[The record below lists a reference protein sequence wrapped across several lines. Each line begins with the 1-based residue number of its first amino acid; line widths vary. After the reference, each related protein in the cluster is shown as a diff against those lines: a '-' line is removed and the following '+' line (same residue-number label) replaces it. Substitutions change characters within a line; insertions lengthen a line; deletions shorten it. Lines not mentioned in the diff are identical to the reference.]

1 MKPDALD
8 PLDSAFIT
16 LESPGAPLHIAG
28 ILELDHPTVGATDPI
43 STYEEIKALVAAR
56 LHEIPKLTKR
66 ILRVPFDLAWPVWV
80 EDPEFDIDEHVLRRS
95 CPSPGGEAELE
106 ALIGRVMA
114 TELPPD
120 RPLWEL
126 SVVEGLTD
134 GRTAIVL
141 KIHHALAD
149 GVSGAA
155 TFAGLFDISEDVRPP
170 TTLDALEIAVPE
182 PLPTPLELLG
192 RTAGELL
199 RRPQALLEAIGT
211 GIEQAAA
218 IVERAVRP
226 TEGDGLAPTSLL
238 AAQKTS
244 LNGTPSHARRYARL
258 QLDLAEVKDAAK
270 RRGATVTDF
279 AMCTVGGALRRLLES
294 RGEAIERDLIAFMPV
309 NVRREGAEGDL
320 GNRISAVL
328 VPLHASELDAEAR
341 LEVLRDDSQARKR
354 TSSQSSKLL
363 MNLAAAAGPTL
374 ASLAGQTL
382 YDLELFNDLPPIANV
397 TVSSVPGPPVPLWM
411 AGRRVASAAPLGP
424 LMGGIALNITVLGF
438 GGFLEYGVL
447 ACAKRLPDLS
457 PLRDLLMDEATTL
470 LARTEVAGGWSAA
483 GAPAERRGSTR
494 GAASVAPARPARLAA
509 NS

>member
-16 LESPGAPLHIAG
+16 LESPGAPLHIAA
-28 ILELDHPTVGATDPI
+28 IMELDHPARGPVEPIATF
-43 STYEEIKALVAAR
+43 EEIKALVSAR

-66 ILRVPFDLAWPVWV
+66 ILRVPFDLAWPFWV
-80 EDPEFDIDEHVLRRS
+80 EDPDFDIDEHVLRRS
-95 CPSPGGEAELE
+95 CPSPGGEAELD
-106 ALIGRVMA
+106 ALVGRIMA
-114 TELPPD
+114 TELPD

-126 SVVEGLTD
+126 SVVEGLTE
-134 GRTAIVL
+134 GRTALIL

-155 TFAGLFDISEDVRPP
+155 TFAGLFDISEDVRAPSP
-170 TTLDALEIAVPE
+170 SNELEVAAPA

-199 RRPQALLEAIGT
+199 RRPHALLEAIGA

-218 IVERAVRP
+218 VAERALRP
-226 TEGDGLAPTSLL
+226 PEGGEGSAPTSLL
-238 AAQKTS
+238 AAAKTS
-244 LNGTPSHARRYARL
+244 LNGNPSHARRYARL
-258 QLDLAEVKDAAK
+258 HLDLVEVKDAAK

-294 RGEAIERDLIAFMPV
+294 KGEHLERDLIAFMPV
-309 NVRREGAEGDL
+309 NVRQEGAEGDL

-328 VPLHASELDAEAR
+328 VPLHATELDSEAR
-341 LEVLRDDSQARKR
+341 LAVLRDESHARKATDSQSPR
-354 TSSQSSKLL
+354 LL
-363 MNLAAAAGPTL
+363 MNLAAAVGPL
-374 ASLAGQTL
+374 VASMAGQTL

-397 TVSSVPGPPVPLWM
+397 TVSSVPGPPVALWM

-447 ACAKRLPDLS
+447 ACAKRLPELT
-457 PLRDLLMDEATTL
+457 PLRDLLEDEANQL
-470 LARTEVAGGWSAA
+470 LKSPRAG
-483 GAPAERRGSTR
+483 TQ
-494 GAASVAPARPARLAA
+494 
-509 NS
+509 

>member
-1 MKPDALD
+1 MKPDPLD

-16 LESPGAPLHIAG
+16 LEARGAPLHIAAV
-28 ILELDHPTVGATDPI
+28 LELDHPAGGPVDPI
-43 STYEEIKALVAAR
+43 TTFDEIKALVAAR

-95 CPSPGGEAELE
+95 CPSPGGEAELD
-106 ALIGRVMA
+106 ALVGRIMA

-126 SVVEGLTD
+126 SVVEGLAD
-134 GRTAIVL
+134 KRTAVIL

-149 GVSGAA
+149 GVSGAV
-155 TFAGLFDISEDVRPP
+155 TFARLFDVSPDVREPSHRSE
-170 TTLDALEIAVPE
+170 LETADVA

-199 RRPQALLEAIGT
+199 RRPHALLEAIGV
-211 GIEQAAA
+211 GVEQAAA
-218 IVERAVRP
+218 MVERAVRP
-226 TEGDGLAPTSLL
+226 IEGDGGAPTSIL
-238 AAQKTS
+238 AAGKTS
-244 LNGTPSHARRYARL
+244 LNGNPSHARRYARL
-258 QLDLAEVKDAAK
+258 HLDLAEVKAAAK

-294 RGEAIERDLIAFMPV
+294 RGEPIERDLIAFMPV

-320 GNRISAVL
+320 GNRISATL
-328 VPLHASELDAEAR
+328 VRLHAGELDHEAR
-341 LEVLRDDSQARKR
+341 LALIRDESRVRKGVDD
-354 TSSQSSKLL
+354 QSSRFL
-363 MNLAAAAGPTL
+363 MNLAAAVGPTI
-374 ASLAGQTL
+374 ASIAGQTL
-382 YDLELFNDLPPIANV
+382 YDLELFNELPPVANV
-397 TVSSVPGPPVPLWM
+397 TVSSVPGPPVPLWL

-447 ACAKRLPDLS
+447 ACAKRLPDLT
-457 PLRDLLMDEATTL
+457 PLRDLLEDEANRL
-470 LARTEVAGGWSAA
+470 LKSPAVE
-483 GAPAERRGSTR
+483 GAT
-494 GAASVAPARPARLAA
+494 
-509 NS
+509 

>member
-16 LESPGAPLHIAG
+16 LESPGAPLHIAA
-28 ILELDHPTVGATDPI
+28 IMELDHPARGPVDPI
-43 STYEEIKALVAAR
+43 LTFEEIKALVSSR

-66 ILRVPFDLAWPVWV
+66 IMRVPFDLAWPFWV

-95 CPSPGGEAELE
+95 CPSPGGEAELD
-106 ALIGRVMA
+106 ALVGRIMA

-126 SVVEGLTD
+126 SVVEGLTE
-134 GRTAIVL
+134 GRTALIL

-155 TFAGLFDISEDVRPP
+155 TFAGLFDISENVRAPSPGDELDVV
-170 TTLDALEIAVPE
+170 DAA

-199 RRPQALLEAIGT
+199 RRPHALLEAIGA

-218 IVERAVRP
+218 VVERAMRP
-226 TEGDGLAPTSLL
+226 PEGEGGVPTSLM
-238 AAQKTS
+238 AAAKTS
-244 LNGTPSHARRYARL
+244 LNGNPSHARRYARL
-258 QLDLAEVKDAAK
+258 HLDLAEVKDAAK
-270 RRGATVTDF
+270 RRDATVTDF

-294 RGEAIERDLIAFMPV
+294 KGEPIERDLIAFMPV
-309 NVRREGAEGDL
+309 NVRQEGAEGDL

-328 VPLHASELDAEAR
+328 VPLHATELDSEER
-341 LEVLRDDSQARKR
+341 LAVLRDESRARKG
-354 TSSQSSKLL
+354 TESQSPRLL
-363 MNLAAAAGPTL
+363 TNLAAAVGPL
-374 ASLAGQTL
+374 IASMAGQTL

-447 ACAKRLPDLS
+447 ACAKRLPELT
-457 PLRDLLMDEATTL
+457 PLRDLLEDEANL
-470 LARTEVAGGWSAA
+470 LLKGARAIS
-483 GAPAERRGSTR
+483 P
-494 GAASVAPARPARLAA
+494 
-509 NS
+509 

>member
-1 MKPDALD
+1 VKPDALD

-16 LESPGAPLHIAG
+16 LESRGAPLHIAA
-28 ILELDHPTVGATDPI
+28 ILELDHPSRGPVDPL
-43 STYEEIKALVAAR
+43 TTFEEIKALVASR

-95 CPSPGGEAELE
+95 CPSPGGEAELD
-106 ALIGRVMA
+106 ALIGRIMA

-134 GRTAIVL
+134 GRTAMIL

-155 TFAGLFDISEDVRPP
+155 TFAGLFDISEHVRVP
-170 TTLDALEIAVPE
+170 TRVDALDIDLPE

-199 RRPQALLEAIGT
+199 RRPQALLEAIGS

-218 IVERAVRP
+218 AVERAMRP
-226 TEGDGLAPTSLL
+226 PEGDAGNSTSLL
-238 AAQKTS
+238 AAAKTS
-244 LNGTPSHARRYARL
+244 LNGNPSHARRYARL
-258 QLDLAEVKDAAK
+258 HLDLAEVKDAAK

-279 AMCTVGGALRRLLES
+279 AMCTVGGALRRLLDAK
-294 RGEAIERDLIAFMPV
+294 GEPIDRDLVAFMPV

-328 VPLHASELDAEAR
+328 VPLHANELDSEER
-341 LEVLRDDSQARKR
+341 LAVLRDESRARKE
-354 TSSQSSKLL
+354 TDAQSPKML
-363 MNLAAAAGPTL
+363 MNLAAAVGPTI
-374 ASLAGQTL
+374 ASIAGQTL

-438 GGFLEYGVL
+438 GGYLEYGVL
-447 ACAKRLPDLS
+447 ACARRLPDLT
-457 PLRDLLMDEATTL
+457 PLRDLLEDEAGAL
-470 LARTEVAGGWSAA
+470 LKSPEPV
-483 GAPAERRGSTR
+483 
-494 GAASVAPARPARLAA
+494 
-509 NS
+509 

>member
-1 MKPDALD
+1 VKPDALD

-16 LESPGAPLHIAG
+16 LESPGAPLHIAA
-28 ILELDHPTVGATDPI
+28 ILELDHPKNGPADPI
-43 STYEEIKALVAAR
+43 ATFEEVKALVSSR

-95 CPSPGGEAELE
+95 CPSPGGEAELD
-106 ALIGRVMA
+106 ALVGRIMA

-134 GRTAIVL
+134 GRTGLIL

-155 TFAGLFDISEDVRPP
+155 TFAGLFDISEHVRQPSP
-170 TTLDALEIAVPE
+170 IDEHAIVLPV

-199 RRPQALLEAIGT
+199 RRPQALLEAIGS

-218 IVERAVRP
+218 VVERAMRP
-226 TEGDGLAPTSLL
+226 PEGDGISPTSLL
-238 AAQKTS
+238 AAAKTS
-244 LNGTPSHARRYARL
+244 LNGNPSHARRYARL
-258 QLDLAEVKDAAK
+258 HLDLAEVKEAAR

-294 RGEAIERDLIAFMPV
+294 RGEPIDRDLVAFMPV

-328 VPLHASELDAEAR
+328 VALHATEHDSEAR
-341 LEVLRDDSQARKR
+341 LAALRDESRARKV
-354 TSSQSSKLL
+354 TDAQSPRML
-363 MNLAAAAGPTL
+363 MNLAAAVGPTI
-374 ASLAGQTL
+374 ASMAGNTL

-447 ACAKRLPDLS
+447 ACAKRLPDLT
-457 PLRDLLMDEATTL
+457 PLRDLLEDEAGL
-470 LARTEVAGGWSAA
+470 LLKSPELV
-483 GAPAERRGSTR
+483 
-494 GAASVAPARPARLAA
+494 
-509 NS
+509 